1 MGPRFAFQGGL
12 GVALDA
18 WILDA
23 PLKVL
28 RQEDHPYQK
37 TTMATMGRY
46 ELGLSRCETVAGPGC
61 EVFLDGRS
69 IFRPGATAPGGAWFD
84 LCRELGYEPA
94 RDWDWDPAL
103 ILFQQVVP
111 ALAADWH
118 ESPLA
123 MNAQGLPDGVLSLA
137 GLRQTFAEAVAGLRH
152 ERLGPVGAKV
162 AETFEWLP
170 LRAVVFHDDAQLPL
184 DFEGTGPCGRVSL
197 WLGIHRDRPVVLE
210 GQSPASSVSRRWTIE
225 DLGDRL
231 PSEAF
236 LLAAG
241 LDPEPPKGFE
251 AALQKALGQLCH
263 WMEGPLDAYRRT
275 YPVGIA
281 WHHGRRERLLG
292 RTIVDVRP
300 GSPPMLI
307 LDDGTE
313 VAIDSDPVPAGEHG
327 GI

>member
-1 MGPRFAFQGGL
+1 M
-12 GVALDA
+12 ALDA
-18 WILDA
+18 WILSA

-28 RQEDHPYQK
+28 RQEDHPYHE
-37 TTMATMGRY
+37 TSLATLGRH
-46 ELGLSRCETVAGPGC
+46 ELGLCRCEASVGHGS
-61 EVFLDGRS
+61 EVFLDGQS
-69 IFRPGATAPGGAWFD
+69 IFRPGAAAPGRPWFD

-94 RDWDWDPAL
+94 RHWDWDPTL
-103 ILFQQVVP
+103 ILFHQVIP

-118 ESPLA
+118 KPPMAL
-123 MNAQGLPDGVLSLA
+123 NALGLPEDVLSLA
-137 GLRQTFAEAVAGLRH
+137 GLRQTFVEAVAGLRR
-152 ERLGPVGAKV
+152 EQMGPVSAKV

-197 WLGIHRDRPVVLE
+197 WLGIHHDRPVVLE
-210 GQSPASSVSRRWTIE
+210 GQSPASDSRRWVVE
-225 DLGDRL
+225 DLGNRL
-231 PSEAF
+231 ASEAF
-236 LLAAG
+236 LQAAG

-251 AALQKALGQLCH
+251 AALQLALKQLCH

-275 YPVGIA
+275 YPVGIP

-292 RTIVDVRP
+292 RTIVDVRFDDQP
-300 GSPPMLI
+300 RLI

-313 VAIDSDPVPAGEHG
+313 VAIDPEPVPAWEHG

>member
-1 MGPRFAFQGGL
+1 M
-12 GVALDA
+12 ALDA
-18 WILDA
+18 WVLGA

-28 RQEDHPYQK
+28 RQEDHPYHE
-37 TTMATMGRY
+37 TTLATLGRH
-46 ELGLSRCETVAGPGC
+46 ELSLHRRETVAGPGC
-61 EVFLDGRS
+61 ELFLDGHS
-69 IFRPGATAPGGAWFD
+69 IFLLGAEAPSGAWFA

-94 RDWDWDPAL
+94 RHWDWDPAL

-118 ESPLA
+118 EPPLA
-123 MNAQGLPDGVLSLA
+123 LNALGLPEDVLSLA
-137 GLRQTFAEAVAGLRH
+137 GLRQTFAEAVAGLRREH
-152 ERLGPVGAKV
+152 QGPVGAKV

-170 LRAVVFHDDAQLPL
+170 LRAVAFHDDAQLPL
-184 DFEGTGPCGRVSL
+184 DFEGTGPCGQVSL
-197 WLGIHRDRPVVLE
+197 WIGIHRDRAVVLE
-210 GQSPASSVSRRWTIE
+210 GRSPATSLPRRWSVE
-225 DLGDRL
+225 GLGDRL
-231 PSEAF
+231 PAEAF

-251 AALQKALGQLCH
+251 AALQSALNRLCH
-263 WMEGPLDAYRRT
+263 WMEGPLEAYRRT
-275 YPVGIA
+275 YPVGIS

-292 RTIVDVRP
+292 RTIVDVDG

-313 VAIDSDPVPAGEHG
+313 VAIDPDSVLTKEHG

>member
-1 MGPRFAFQGGL
+1 M
-12 GVALDA
+12 ALDA
-18 WILDA
+18 WILGA

-28 RQEDHPYQK
+28 RQEDHPYHE
-37 TTMATMGRY
+37 TTLATLGRH
-46 ELGLSRCETVAGPGC
+46 ELGLNRRETPEGMSS
-61 EVFLDGRS
+61 ELFLDGRS
-69 IFRPGATAPGGAWFD
+69 IFLPGATVPGRAWFD

-94 RDWDWDPAL
+94 RHWDWDPAL

-111 ALAADWH
+111 AMAVDWH
-118 ESPLA
+118 EPPLA
-123 MNAQGLPDGVLSLA
+123 LNTQGLPDGVLSLA
-137 GLRQTFAEAVAGLRH
+137 GLRQTFAEAVAGLRQAH
-152 ERLGPVGAKV
+152 LDPVGAKV

-197 WLGIHRDRPVVLE
+197 WLGIHRDHPVVVE
-210 GQSPASSVSRRWTIE
+210 GQSPTGPVSRKWVGE
-225 DLGDRL
+225 GLDDQ
-231 PSEAF
+231 PSSETF

-251 AALQKALGQLCH
+251 TALQSALGRLCH

-275 YPVGIA
+275 YPVGIS
-281 WHHGRRERLLG
+281 WHHGARERLLG
-292 RTIVDVRP
+292 RTIIDVRSGDP
-300 GSPPMLI
+300 STLI

-313 VAIDSDPVPAGEHG
+313 VAMGSDPAPSWEHG

>member
-1 MGPRFAFQGGL
+1 M
-12 GVALDA
+12 VLDA
-18 WILDA
+18 WILGA

-28 RQEDHPYQK
+28 RREDHPYQE
-37 TTMATMGRY
+37 TTLATLGRH
-46 ELGLSRCETVAGPGC
+46 ELGLSRRETRAGLSCEL
-61 EVFLDGRS
+61 FLDGRS
-69 IFRPGATAPGGAWFD
+69 IFLPGAAAPGNAWFD
-84 LCRELGYEPA
+84 LCRELGYEPS
-94 RDWDWDPAL
+94 RHWDWDPAL

-118 ESPLA
+118 EPPLPL
-123 MNAQGLPDGVLSLA
+123 NAQGLPEGVLSLA
-137 GLRQTFAEAVAGLRH
+137 GLRQTFAEAVAGLRR
-152 ERLGPVGAKV
+152 ELSGPVGAKV

-197 WLGIHRDRPVVLE
+197 WLGVHRDHPVVLE
-210 GQSPASSVSRRWTIE
+210 GQSPATSVPRRWVIE
-225 DLGDRL
+225 DLGSQL

-241 LDPEPPKGFE
+241 LNPDPPKGFE
-251 AALQKALGQLCH
+251 AALQSALERMRH

-275 YPVGIA
+275 YPVGIS

-300 GSPPMLI
+300 GPPPTLI

-313 VAIDSDPVPAGEHG
+313 VAIDSDPVLAREHG